1 MKGIQVLSI
10 FRTFNDIYVQE
21 IISIEFARCYHQF
34 KSIFL
39 KRTVNFLKKNEW
51 YIYNAFE
58 QISSITGPVG
68 QGPALITD

>member
-1 MKGIQVLSI
+1 MKGIQVLPIS
-10 FRTFNDIYVQE
+10 RTFNYIYIQE
-21 IISIEFARCYHQF
+21 IISIEFDRCYHQF

-39 KRTVNFLKKNEW
+39 KKTLNNFLKNEW

-58 QISSITGPVG
+58 QISSTIRPVG